1 VRRVIPGVE
10 RLVRVDLRVVSLT
23 IPPQEVISRDNV
35 PARVN
40 AVVLFR
46 VIDPIKSVMEVEN
59 HAVAT
64 SQIAQT
70 TLRSLLGRE
79 DLDTLLAHRED
90 LHERL
95 REQIALV
102 VFPLPLD
109 IVGPFLNSMTRSGAA
124 PAMTNGASPAHA
136 TP

>member
-1 VRRVIPGVE
+1 
-10 RLVRVDLRVVSLT
+10 
-23 IPPQEVISRDNV
+23 
-35 PARVN
+35 
-40 AVVLFR
+40 
-46 VIDPIKSVMEVEN
+46 
-59 HAVAT
+59 
-64 SQIAQT
+64 
-70 TLRSLLGRE
+70 LRSLLGRE

-90 LHERL
+90 LNERL